1 MSSMN
6 LSHDVTGP
14 GTQRTDQAS
23 AAAELAALKAG
34 IAREE
39 ARLRAKYT
47 GWKPLTI
54 WYTLWALLFG
64 FASVSALL
72 AGQPAV
78 FLAGALFTGLACLY
92 ARYLYRGGRYRVWFV
107 VF

>member
-6 LSHDVTGP
+6 MSHNVTGP
-14 GTQRTDQAS
+14 GAQRTDQVS
-23 AAAELAALKAG
+23 AAAELAALKTS

-54 WYTLWALLFG
+54 WYTLWALLIG
-64 FASVSALL
+64 FASVTSLFAGQLLVFLGGALL
-72 AGQPAV
+72 
-78 FLAGALFTGLACLY
+78 TGLVCLY
-92 ARYLYRGGRYRVWFV
+92 AKYLYGGGRYRVWFV